1 MGEIIMEGVIF
12 TIGLAMVFFIMS
24 GFLYQGK
31 GSWLISGYN
40 TAPKRIKQKYDKLK
54 LCRATAVIIDIVGL
68 MLLVVAYFAYR
79 VETGLMAE
87 DKMLPIAIAFIVV
100 SFIGVGVHIYYVN
113 TRCKK

>member
-1 MGEIIMEGVIF
+1 MEGVIF
-12 TIGLAMVFFIMS
+12 IIGLAMVFFIMS

-40 TAPKRIKQKYDKLK
+40 TAPKRIKEKYDKLK
-54 LCRATAVIIDIVGL
+54 ICRATAVIMDIVGL
-68 MLLVVAYFAYR
+68 MLLVMAYFAYR

-87 DKMLPIAIAFIVV
+87 DKMLTIVIVFIIVT
-100 SFIGVGVHIYYVN
+100 FISVGVHIYYTN